1 MAYFNHA
8 FQKVFLATG
17 DTTTV
22 PVRLLDDTTVSA
34 TTSGALLTTIKLPTY
49 ALNEISAVNNKD
61 GYVGIFDPKTNL
73 SIIPEDCCNVIIAG
87 STLYSNDKIGPF
99 HGGYQETNKSKMINP
114 KYVSKM
120 YSVEAC
126 TPQNEVVHIGST
138 YWTEGG
144 AITSNVVT
152 GTATLAPNLTNVLVN
167 LLGGSGT
174 GAQGIVTTDGA
185 GLVTVFIL
193 VDNNGLTGKG
203 YEVGDVLTIEGATG
217 DWELEVIDVSL
228 ANGDATCCK
237 PFLCGETY
245 SLRLDIKGSPALRF
259 LNHNA
264 YLTVDAYTGC
274 CPADSI
280 APEPVDS
287 TIVMI
292 AWANQIANSPLI
304 NPFLQLVVQDQN
316 GVLWY
321 EPGTSAADL
330 ALLGGNTWDKYVS
343 GGYVEGA
350 CAGLILQG
358 AYVDTKFGDCTFQ
371 LTDFYEKE
379 PVRIYA
385 SEVDLNGDPCT
396 FDGICVVKECQSRQ
410 ANGLGET
417 MLREL
422 TLSESYRQNFFAT
435 DLRIREITQGNQ
447 IVEAINRNAL
457 YDSLYLLHSVP
468 RFNNP
473 SGTFD
478 NDQYLLHFIGTSAIG
493 GGIPS
498 LTDLV
503 QTLGEWL
510 NGCGVCEIENV
521 NCATSECNAI
531 VFPPLPEKGFRQGL
545 RL

>member
-1 MAYFNHA
+1 
-8 FQKVFLATG
+8 
-17 DTTTV
+17 
-22 PVRLLDDTTVSA
+22 
-34 TTSGALLTTIKLPTY
+34 
-49 ALNEISAVNNKD
+49 
-61 GYVGIFDPKTNL
+61 
-73 SIIPEDCCNVIIAG
+73 
-87 STLYSNDKIGPF
+87 
-99 HGGYQETNKSKMINP
+99 MINP

-138 YWTEGG
+138 YWTAGG
-144 AITSNVVT
+144 GITGTLAS
-152 GTATLAPNLTNVLVN
+152 GTATLAPDLTNVLVN

-185 GLVTVFIL
+185 GLVTVFNL
-193 VDNNGLTGKG
+193 VNNNGLTGKG

-292 AWANQIANSPLI
+292 AWANQILNSPLI
-304 NPFLQLVVQDQN
+304 NPFLKLVVQDQN

-321 EPGTSAADL
+321 EPGTPAADL
-330 ALLGGNTWDKYVS
+330 AILGGNTWDKYVS

-447 IVEAINRNAL
+447 IVEAIDRNGL

-503 QTLGEWL
+503 QILGEWL
-510 NGCGVCEIENV
+510 DECGVCEIENV

-531 VFPPLPEKGFRQGL
+531 VFPPLPPKGRGL
-545 RL
+545 EAVANPKING

>member
-8 FQKVFLATG
+8 FQKAFLATG
-17 DTTTV
+17 STIEDGE
-22 PVRLLDDTTVSA
+22 VRLLDGTVESFS
-34 TTSGALLTTIKLPTY
+34 TSGALVTTDGLPTY
-49 ALNEISAVNNKD
+49 VLNEVSAANDKQ

-73 SIIPEDCCNVIIAG
+73 TITPEKCCNVYIAG

-114 KYVSKM
+114 KYVSRL
-120 YSVEAC
+120 YSASAC
-126 TPQNEVVHIGST
+126 APQNEVVHVGST
-138 YWTEGG
+138 YWTAGG
-144 AITSNVVT
+144 GIIDSLES

-167 LLGGSGT
+167 LEGGTGT
-174 GAQGIVTTDGA
+174 GAQAIVTTDGA

-193 VDNNGLTGKG
+193 VSNNGISGKG
-203 YEVGDVLTIEGATG
+203 YEVGDVLTIPG
-217 DWELEVIDVSL
+217 DSGDFELEVTEVSS

-245 SLRLDIKGSPALRF
+245 SLRIDIKGSPALRF

-274 CPADSI
+274 CPEGAI
-280 APEPVDS
+280 APVPVDS

-292 AWANQIANSPLI
+292 AWANQILNSPLI
-304 NPFLQLVVQDQN
+304 NPFLQLVIQDQN

-330 ALLGGNTWDKYVS
+330 AILGGNTWDNYVS
-343 GGYVEGA
+343 PGYVEGA
-350 CAGLILQG
+350 CAGLIFQG
-358 AYVDTKFGDCTFQ
+358 AYVDTKFGNCTFQ
-371 LTDFYEKE
+371 ISDFYEKE
-379 PVRIYA
+379 PVMLYI
-385 SEVDLNGDPCT
+385 SEVDYNGDPCT
-396 FDGICVVKECQSRQ
+396 FDGICVVKECEARQ

-417 MLREL
+417 MVREL
-422 TLSESYRQNFFAT
+422 TLSESYRQNFLAT

-447 IVEAINRNAL
+447 IIDAIDRNGL
-457 YDSLYLLHSVP
+457 YDSLYLLHNVP

-473 SGTFD
+473 TGVFD

-503 QTLGEWL
+503 LILGEWL
-510 NGCGVCEIENV
+510 DGCGVCEIEEYT
-521 NCATSECNAI
+521 CAENECNSI
-531 VFPPLPEKGFRQGL
+531 TFPPIPPKGGACW
-545 RL
+545 